1 MRTADLNWAT
11 AYLMRSDGMLTGDA
25 EKTLVLYLR
34 QCSSSK
40 SSPG

>member
-11 AYLMRSDGMLTGDA
+11 AYLMRSDDMLTGDA

-40 SSPG
+40 SGPG